1 MKQAQ
6 SGRHAKGGG
15 AQAGDPGLP
24 LPGAALLIVDEA
36 GAITRAAG
44 WEDLA
49 GSPPP
54 AALPPAGESS
64 DALIEAVA
72 ETVAEARKRRG
83 LWRRF
88 VEVETER
95 RRYYAIAAHPQ
106 PRAGDGGTPRMA
118 VLASEITEAFTIAPR
133 EGQAIRDLGHDLR
146 SPLTSLSGAVEL
158 LQSGRV
164 GALTQEQDRLLG
176 MMQQGLQMM
185 LTLIDDATSPYRA
198 AAGPGN
204 PGHPRAEAS

>member
-1 MKQAQ
+1 
-6 SGRHAKGGG
+6 
-15 AQAGDPGLP
+15 
-24 LPGAALLIVDEA
+24 
-36 GAITRAAG
+36 
-44 WEDLA
+44 
-49 GSPPP
+49 
-54 AALPPAGESS
+54 
-64 DALIEAVA
+64 
-72 ETVAEARKRRG
+72 
-83 LWRRF
+83 
-88 VEVETER
+88 
-95 RRYYAIAAHPQ
+95 
-106 PRAGDGGTPRMA
+106 MA

>member
-1 MKQAQ
+1 
-6 SGRHAKGGG
+6 
-15 AQAGDPGLP
+15 L
-24 LPGAALLIVDEA
+24 DEA
-36 GAITRAAG
+36 GVVTRAAG

-54 AALPPAGESS
+54 DALPPAGEGS
-64 DALIEAVA
+64 DALVEAVV

-83 LWRRF
+83 LSRRF
-88 VEVETER
+88 VEVETDR
-95 RRYYAIAAHPQ
+95 RRYYAIAAQ
-106 PRAGDGGTPRMA
+106 PRPGDEGGSRMA

-164 GALTQEQDRLLG
+164 GLLTQEQDRLLG

-185 LTLIDDATSPYRA
+185 LTLIDDATSPFR
-198 AAGPGN
+198 AAGPGS